1 VFAVSAVRSNGFS
14 SGGSMAERRRARF
27 AVIVARFW
35 SPMLCGC
42 SI

>member
-1 VFAVSAVRSNGFS
+1 
-14 SGGSMAERRRARF
+14 MAERRRARF